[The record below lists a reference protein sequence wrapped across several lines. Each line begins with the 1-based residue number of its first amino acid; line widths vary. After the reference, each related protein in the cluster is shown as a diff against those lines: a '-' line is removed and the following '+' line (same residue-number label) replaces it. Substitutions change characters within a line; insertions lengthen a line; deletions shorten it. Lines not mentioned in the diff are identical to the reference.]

1 MYIEFKQ
8 FQDAERVANNMPAG
22 REKDAA
28 IRSIKEGRARALLDE
43 GKFKEAEV
51 LYAELEQVEQIV
63 AQYVKRQM
71 WQEALRIAKAN
82 GRQGLVVQI

>member
-1 MYIEFKQ
+1 
-8 FQDAERVANNMPAG
+8 MPAG

-51 LYAELEQVEQIV
+51 LYGELEQVEQIV
-63 AQYVKRQM
+63 A
-71 WQEALRIAKAN
+71 
-82 GRQGLVVQI
+82 